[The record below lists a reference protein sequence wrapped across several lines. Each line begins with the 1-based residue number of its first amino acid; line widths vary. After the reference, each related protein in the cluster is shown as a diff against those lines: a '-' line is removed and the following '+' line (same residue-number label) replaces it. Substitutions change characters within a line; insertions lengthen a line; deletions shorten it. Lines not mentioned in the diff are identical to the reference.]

1 MALLDQQAQEQVA
14 QAASVAAKASTA
26 ALGGQFIFGY
36 TINEFAAI
44 VGMTIAVVQ
53 FVYWVYEKVQ
63 KHKRNKEAAY
73 GCEV

>member
-36 TINEFAAI
+36 TINKFAAL
-44 VGMTIAVVQ
+44 VGMTIAVIQ

-63 KHKRNKEAAY
+63 KHKRNKEVEY
-73 GCEV
+73 GC

>member
-36 TINEFAAI
+36 TINEFAAL
-44 VGMTIAVVQ
+44 VGMTIAVIQ

-63 KHKRNKEAAY
+63 KHKRNKEVVY
-73 GCEV
+73 GC